1 MNELTKISQTVKA
14 VLEADIKARNDDQ
27 YLYLKVLQIFA
38 EPKGIDINKMPTATF
53 LMQCSAM
60 NLPNSESVR
69 RSRQKMQERYPELAA
84 TDEVVKKRREREK
97 VYRDF
102 ARGVLQ

>member
-1 MNELTKISQTVKA
+1 MNELTKISQAVKN
-14 VLEADIKARNDDQ
+14 VLETDIKARNDDQ

-38 EPKGIDINKMPTATF
+38 EPKGIDINKMPVPTF
-53 LMQCSAM
+53 LMQCNAM

-97 VYRDF
+97 AYRDF